1 MKRKTKGQLK
11 HHTVLLYRL
20 RSTIGDSD
28 FMMK

>member
-1 MKRKTKGQLK
+1 MKQKTKGQYK
-11 HHTVLLYRL
+11 HRTGILYRL